1 MEPCVSCIH
10 CVFISPIVWN
20 MYENLHY
27 ESVYFKELQN
37 ESEYHWP
44 TIYRTGA
51 AVVSTITSLQHI
63 YNTGSPSS
71 KYDHRRASAQLRNIR
86 NVRICMG
93 KKPIF
98 SVSYEWNAFNKKNS
112 LPYIKCVTSF
122 LCGPWADLRSFYGL
136 YCKRFSLRDGPLEKW
151 WEGEGGGGGEFSACT
166 NFCFRSLLV
175 QEFFFQVNPSV
186 RFFFFRQIL
195 LFFWT
200 VKSWFI
206 IYVFVLYELFYIH
219 NRSKDTGHFN
229 ANLFENVHTVRE
241 EEATSSGRLPCAF
254 FQSLP
259 SGISLPQPI
268 IMMPY
273 SIHQWKPYFVVLN
286 FC

>member
-27 ESVYFKELQN
+27 KSVYFKELQN

-51 AVVSTITSLQHI
+51 VVVSTITSVQHI

-98 SVSYEWNAFNKKNS
+98 SVSYEWNAFNKKKNS

-151 WEGEGGGGGEFSACT
+151 WEGEGGWGIFSLHEFWFSLTPCAGIFFSGEPLCT
-166 NFCFRSLLV
+166 I
-175 QEFFFQVNPSV
+175 FFFQTN
-186 RFFFFRQIL
+186 I
-195 LFFWT
+195 
-200 VKSWFI
+200 
-206 IYVFVLYELFYIH
+206 
-219 NRSKDTGHFN
+219 
-229 ANLFENVHTVRE
+229 
-241 EEATSSGRLPCAF
+241 AF
-254 FQSLP
+254 FLNSEIFIHYLCFCA
-259 SGISLPQPI
+259 LWI
-268 IMMPY
+268 ILHSQQIKGYRP
-273 SIHQWKPYFVVLN
+273 L
-286 FC
+286 

>member
-51 AVVSTITSLQHI
+51 VVVSTITSLQHI

-151 WEGEGGGGGEFSACT
+151 WEGEGGGVG
-166 NFCFRSLLV
+166 NFQLARIFVFAHSLCRNFVFRWTPLYD
-175 QEFFFQVNPSV
+175 FFFSDKYC
-186 RFFFFRQIL
+186 FFFEQWNLDSLSMFLCFMNYSTFTTDQRIQATLMQISSKMYTQWERRKPL
-195 LFFWT
+195 RVDGFPVHFF
-200 VKSWFI
+200 S
-206 IYVFVLYELFYIH
+206 
-219 NRSKDTGHFN
+219 
-229 ANLFENVHTVRE
+229 
-241 EEATSSGRLPCAF
+241 PCPLEF
-254 FQSLP
+254 LSHSP
-259 SGISLPQPI
+259 S
-268 IMMPY
+268 
-273 SIHQWKPYFVVLN
+273 
-286 FC
+286 

>member
-44 TIYRTGA
+44 TVYRTGA
-51 AVVSTITSLQHI
+51 VVVSTITSLQHI

-98 SVSYEWNAFNKKNS
+98 SVSYEWNAFNKKKKNS

-136 YCKRFSLRDGPLEKW
+136 YCKRFSPRDGPLEKW
-151 WEGEGGGGGEFSACT
+151 WEGEGGRGWGIFSLHEFLFSLTPCAGIFFSGEPLCT
-166 NFCFRSLLV
+166 IF
-175 QEFFFQVNPSV
+175 FFFQTNIA
-186 RFFFFRQIL
+186 FFFNSEIL
-195 LFFWT
+195 
-200 VKSWFI
+200 
-206 IYVFVLYELFYIH
+206 IH
-219 NRSKDTGHFN
+219 YLCF
-229 ANLFENVHTVRE
+229 
-241 EEATSSGRLPCAF
+241 CA
-254 FQSLP
+254 L
-259 SGISLPQPI
+259 
-268 IMMPY
+268 
-273 SIHQWKPYFVVLN
+273 
-286 FC
+286 